1 MSNADDLRNRG
12 ERFRHQLPARRTAT
26 PPTENGRRIGTIE
39 RSADEQ
45 IRVNWS
51 EFEGK
56 PFVSLR
62 LWKRGDD
69 GSWWPDGKRGM
80 SVRIRELPDL
90 AAAIAEALDLAEA
103 SQRQWREQQAN
114 RPPAPMPG
122 RRQIDPATLPPPSTE
137 AFDEFSEHQR

>member
-1 MSNADDLRNRG
+1 MSDANELR
-12 ERFRHQLPARRTAT
+12 ERARKLREELPPRRSAT
-26 PPTENGRRIGTIE
+26 PPAESGRRIGTIE

-69 GSWWPDGKRGM
+69 GGWWPDGKRGM
-80 SVRIRELPDL
+80 SVRIRELP
-90 AAAIAEALDLAEA
+90 
-103 SQRQWREQQAN
+103 
-114 RPPAPMPG
+114 
-122 RRQIDPATLPPPSTE
+122 
-137 AFDEFSEHQR
+137 

>member
-1 MSNADDLRNRG
+1 MSDANDLR
-12 ERFRHQLPARRTAT
+12 ERARKLREELPPRRSAT
-26 PPTENGRRIGTIE
+26 PPAENGRRIGTIE

-69 GSWWPDGKRGM
+69 GGWWPDGKRGM
-80 SVRIRELPDL
+80 SVRIRELP
-90 AAAIAEALDLAEA
+90 
-103 SQRQWREQQAN
+103 
-114 RPPAPMPG
+114 
-122 RRQIDPATLPPPSTE
+122 
-137 AFDEFSEHQR
+137 